1 MSEFREMR
9 RKRQQLS
16 EEESIAILQ
25 KATAGTLAL
34 LGDNDYPYAVPI
46 SYVYA
51 DGRLYFHSALS
62 GHKVDAI
69 RKCDKGKARHRFVSL
84 NRMKCIQR
92 NTPLSFVASLHLGE
106 STSLRTKLRSWQQP
120 GYLVTGIIL
129 IKRKPC
135 RKSWKAVCRGC

>member
-69 RKCDKGKARHRFVSL
+69 RKCTRHRFVSS
-84 NRMKCIQR
+84 NRTKCIRR
-92 NTPLSFVASLHLGE
+92 NTPLSFVASSHLGE
-106 STSLRTKLRSWQQP
+106 STSLRTKPRSWQQP
-120 GYLVTGIIL
+120 GCLGTGITPT
-129 IKRKPC
+129 KRKPC
-135 RKSWKAVCRGC
+135 RKSWRMAFLEC